1 MRTEKAWVLWI
12 AATFTSDF
20 FEGERAEDGK
30 IFNTLASPI
39 CRWAGE
45 NGIGLW
51 GLEWSGA
58 GERGMLR
65 LLSDSGFFFQ
75 WLHSYLYYIVNFVCR
90 SLDNNAVVWTRV
102 GQSDGPGGGG
112 IGAQGGRDG
121 YAAQG
126 EAHVV
131 QVVKECTPEPKEIV
145 GGPHG
150 KERERRHSRWSGS
163 GTRKREQ
170 APDRRAQTRSRS
182 PEPRGAG
189 LERSSRRCLFD
200 GSPRSRYQCK
210 SKWTRFLGW
219 DDHCSIQQKS
229 LLVKCIRLSKQFH
242 YYYYISG

>member
-1 MRTEKAWVLWI
+1 VKRRWR
-12 AATFTSDF
+12 
-20 FEGERAEDGK
+20 ERNAEAVVR
-30 IFNTLASPI
+30 F
-39 CRWAGE
+39 
-45 NGIGLW
+45 
-51 GLEWSGA
+51 
-58 GERGMLR
+58 
-65 LLSDSGFFFQ
+65 
-75 WLHSYLYYIVNFVCR
+75 R
-90 SLDNNAVVWTRV
+90 SLDNNAVVQTRV

-200 GSPRSRYQCK
+200 GSPRSRPPPPLIEKCFLDDVSDILLPCSCYQ
-210 SKWTRFLGW
+210 TTMR
-219 DDHCSIQQKS
+219 
-229 LLVKCIRLSKQFH
+229 
-242 YYYYISG
+242 SGRECASRQCLPTGNKGREEREGTGSPI